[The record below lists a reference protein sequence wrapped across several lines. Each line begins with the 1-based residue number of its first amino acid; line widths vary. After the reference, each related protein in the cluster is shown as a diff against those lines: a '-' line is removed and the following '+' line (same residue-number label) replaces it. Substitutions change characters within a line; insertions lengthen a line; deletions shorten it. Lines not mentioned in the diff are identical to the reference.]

1 MTLSVSQAA
10 KALGTYS
17 NWSISN
23 LKMQKMLY
31 FAHMFFLGRHEDPL
45 IDEEFEAWDY
55 GPVLP
60 SLYKQVKF
68 FGADNIVDIFQ
79 DDDSFPLTPED
90 QKIKPEY
97 QILKEVADLLAHRP
111 AGQLVSITHRQEGAW
126 AKHYRSDARSV
137 RIPNSDILEEYN
149 CLYGTQ

>member
-31 FAHMFFLGRHEDPL
+31 FAHMFFLGRTTKYL

-68 FGADNIVDIFQ
+68 FGADNIIDIFQ
-79 DDDSFPLTPED
+79 DDDSFPLTPEELAL
-90 QKIKPEY
+90 KPEY

-126 AKHYRSDARSV
+126 AKHYRSGAKGV
-137 RIPNSDILEEYN
+137 RIPNSDILEEYKH
-149 CLYGTQ
+149 LYGTQ